1 MSPRGKGKGSPGPGP
16 RRRGGRAEQAGVHV
30 FLPTARNLAKTGK
43 RSNRADEK
51 GGEKKRE
58 LAPMNLRVLDKFRY
72 VIILVSK
79 TMQLHAMQC
88 DV

>member
-16 RRRGGRAEQAGVHV
+16 RRRGGRAEQARVHD

-58 LAPMNLRVLDKFRY
+58 LAPMNLRVLDN
-72 VIILVSK
+72 LD
-79 TMQLHAMQC
+79 T
-88 DV
+88 